1 MPNVPDQRP
10 RLSKT
15 ELQARLRPFRID
27 RTQYPVIVV
36 GIRGYYK
43 NSMGAPAVND
53 RGIYDDA
60 LFLDSDHAMVA
71 FNGNTDPSSFKA
83 GSGSGAA
90 KGMASL
96 NPGAWFAHKFDFHKG
111 QYLAL
116 CQRAG
121 DVTVTRDGAPPYQDT
136 GMFGINIHRGG
147 YNSTSSQGCQ
157 TVHPAQW
164 QSFIELSQDQ
174 AKRYFGTRW
183 KSRVIPYVLL
193 EA

>member
-1 MPNVPDQRP
+1 MPNIPAERP
-10 RLSKT
+10 RLSKA
-15 ELQARLRPFRID
+15 ELQVRLQPFEID
-27 RTQYPVIVV
+27 RTQYPLIIV

-60 LFLDSDHAMVA
+60 LFIDSDQATVA
-71 FNGNTDPSSFKA
+71 FNGNTDPSSYRPGTGR
-83 GSGSGAA
+83 GSS

-96 NPGAWFAHKFDFHKG
+96 NSGAWFVHKFDLHKG

-121 DVTVTRDGAPPYQDT
+121 DVSVTRDGNPPYEDV

-147 YNSTSSQGCQ
+147 YNGTSSEGCQ

-164 QSFIELSQDQ
+164 NSFIALAQDQ
-174 AKRYFGTRW
+174 AKRYFGSGW

-193 EA
+193 AE